1 VSCTGILRYRTQRR
15 SAISSFRHS
24 SRRQAQRVSATVR
37 TVAQR
42 TPETLTVVRYRAQPT
57 AATVARLA
65 GTAIFAYLI
74 ALKLPGGTPRPVL
87 APLTALLV
95 AQVTLYQT
103 LRSALQRVAAVVTG
117 VLVAVALS
125 AVLGF
130 SWWSLGITIV
140 AGLTLGYLLHLGETI
155 LEVPISAMLILSVGG
170 TEGQAATGRIFE
182 TLVGTGAGL
191 IAGVVLGA
199 PRLEFAH
206 DAIEELCRKMARL
219 LDQMAAGLDDGSAAE
234 SASDWLAQARG
245 MAVEIRRLDEAV
257 RQAEDSV
264 RLNPRTLLRPVQE
277 VSLRDA
283 LATLEHAAITV
294 RGLARSIADL
304 TRLGED
310 QSSMR
315 DPDERDRLADVLREL
330 SAAVRAYGRLAT
342 EHEAP
347 GRELAESE
355 LRRHLDAAQQQQDQ
369 LSLALAVDPADRPV
383 GWPLRGELVSHI
395 DRLRNELQPSGTGP
409 ARQRRFRAWRP
420 ARRRR

>member
-1 VSCTGILRYRTQRR
+1 
-15 SAISSFRHS
+15 
-24 SRRQAQRVSATVR
+24 
-37 TVAQR
+37 
-42 TPETLTVVRYRAQPT
+42 
-57 AATVARLA
+57 
-65 GTAIFAYLI
+65 
-74 ALKLPGGTPRPVL
+74 VL

-95 AQVTLYQT
+95 ARVTLYQT
-103 LRSALQRVAAVVTG
+103 MRSSVQRVAAVVTG

-125 AVLGF
+125 AVVGF

-219 LDQMAAGLDDGSAAE
+219 LEQMAAGLDDGSAAD
-234 SASDWLAQARG
+234 SAGDWLAQARG

-264 RLNPRTLLRPVQE
+264 RFNPRSLLRPVQD

-294 RGLARSIADL
+294 RGLARSICDL
-304 TRLGED
+304 THLGDEH
-310 QSSMR
+310 SSMR

-330 SAAVRAYGRLAT
+330 SAAVRAYGRMAT
-342 EHEAP
+342 EHEAA

-395 DRLRNELQPSGTGP
+395 DRLRNELQPGGTGP
-409 ARQRRFRAWRP
+409 ARQRRFRAWRTPPGLGRLQLPVGRLHRRRP
-420 ARRRR
+420 ARRR